1 MWKRDTS
8 MKQFLLGLLVRA
20 LKSETTKELI
30 GLLVNNLVNHTEDGI
45 TKDVAKTMIDGIAK
59 SKMNPT
65 TDDMFTDVFKVLGK

>member
-1 MWKRDTS
+1 
-8 MKQFLLGLLVRA
+8 MKQFLLGLLVKA

-30 GLLVNNLVNHTEDGI
+30 GLLVNKLVNHAEDGI

-65 TDDMFTDVFKVLGK
+65 TYDMFTDVFKVLGK

>member
-1 MWKRDTS
+1 
-8 MKQFLLGLLVRA
+8 MKQFLLGLLVKA

-30 GLLVNNLVNHTEDGI
+30 DLSVNKLVNHTEDGI

-65 TDDMFTDVFKVLGK
+65 TDDMFADVFKVLGK

>member
-1 MWKRDTS
+1 
-8 MKQFLLGLLVRA
+8 MKQFLLGLLVKA

-30 GLLVNNLVNHTEDGI
+30 DLSVNKLVNHTEDGI

>member
-1 MWKRDTS
+1 
-8 MKQFLLGLLVRA
+8 MKQFLLDLLVKA

-30 GLLVNNLVNHTEDGI
+30 SLLVNKLVNHTEDGI
-45 TKDVAKTMIDGIAK
+45 TKDIAKTMIDGIAK

>member
-1 MWKRDTS
+1 
-8 MKQFLLGLLVRA
+8 MKQFLLDLLVKA

-30 GLLVNNLVNHTEDGI
+30 GLLVNKLVNDTQDGI

>member
-8 MKQFLLGLLVRA
+8 MKQFLLDLLVKA

-30 GLLVNNLVNHTEDGI
+30 GLLVNKLVNHTEDGI
-45 TKDVAKTMIDGIAK
+45 TKDVAKTMIEGIAK

>member
-1 MWKRDTS
+1 
-8 MKQFLLGLLVRA
+8 MKQFLLGLLVKA

-30 GLLVNNLVNHTEDGI
+30 GLLVNKLVNHIEDGI

>member
-1 MWKRDTS
+1 
-8 MKQFLLGLLVRA
+8 MKQFLLGLLVKA

-30 GLLVNNLVNHTEDGI
+30 CLLVNKLVNHTEDGI

>member
-1 MWKRDTS
+1 
-8 MKQFLLGLLVRA
+8 MKQFLLDLLVKA

-30 GLLVNNLVNHTEDGI
+30 GLLVNKLVNDTEGGI

>member
-1 MWKRDTS
+1 
-8 MKQFLLGLLVRA
+8 MKQFLLDLLVKA

-30 GLLVNNLVNHTEDGI
+30 GLLVNKLVNDTEDGI

>member
-1 MWKRDTS
+1 

>member
-1 MWKRDTS
+1 
-8 MKQFLLGLLVRA
+8 MKQFLLGSLVKA

-30 GLLVNNLVNHTEDGI
+30 GLLVNKLVNHIEDGI
-45 TKDVAKTMIDGIAK
+45 TKDVAKIMIDGIAK

>member
-1 MWKRDTS
+1 
-8 MKQFLLGLLVRA
+8 MKQFLLGLLVKA

-30 GLLVNNLVNHTEDGI
+30 GLLVNKLVNHIEDGI
-45 TKDVAKTMIDGIAK
+45 TKDIAKTMIDGIAK